1 MRDRGSMSVLVMFV
15 GVALTAAI
23 TLAVVPVLTELTE
36 RQRARS
42 AADASALA
50 GVIGGRAAAH
60 EVAVRNQAVLVG
72 WSERGD
78 EVVVTI
84 RVGDHEVSARATDGP

>member
-1 MRDRGSMSVLVMFV
+1 MLVLVLFV

-23 TLAVVPVLTELTE
+23 TMALVPVLTGLTE

-50 GVIGGRAAAH
+50 GAIGGRVSASDMAR
-60 EVAVRNQAVLVG
+60 RNQAVLVG

-78 EVVVTI
+78 EVVVTV
-84 RVGDHEVSARATDGP
+84 RVGDHEVSARATDGS